1 MEGKKFIQFLT
12 INLNKTFNFKNIQR
26 FFANYKLEPKFF
38 MKLKKLYFN
47 NQIFEKRSVFISLFA
62 ISALVFFSVKLF
74 FNMYLNNPN
83 FHMFIQSKGIF
94 L

>member
-1 MEGKKFIQFLT
+1 
-12 INLNKTFNFKNIQR
+12 
-26 FFANYKLEPKFF
+26 

-47 NQIFEKRSVFISLFA
+47 NQMFEKRSVFISLFA

>member
-1 MEGKKFIQFLT
+1 
-12 INLNKTFNFKNIQR
+12 
-26 FFANYKLEPKFF
+26 

-47 NQIFEKRSVFISLFA
+47 NQIIEKRPIFISLFA

>member
-1 MEGKKFIQFLT
+1 
-12 INLNKTFNFKNIQR
+12 
-26 FFANYKLEPKFF
+26 
-38 MKLKKLYFN
+38 MKLRKLYFN

>member
-1 MEGKKFIQFLT
+1 
-12 INLNKTFNFKNIQR
+12 
-26 FFANYKLEPKFF
+26 

-47 NQIFEKRSVFISLFA
+47 NQKIEKRSFLISLFA
-62 ISALVFFSVKLF
+62 ISALVFFSIKLF
-74 FNMYLNNPN
+74 FNMYLSNPN